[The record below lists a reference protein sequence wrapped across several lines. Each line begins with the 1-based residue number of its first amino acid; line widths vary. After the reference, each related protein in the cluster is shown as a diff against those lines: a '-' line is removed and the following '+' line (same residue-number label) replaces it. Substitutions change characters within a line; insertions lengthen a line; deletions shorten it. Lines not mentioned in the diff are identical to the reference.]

1 MHGGDPHGFA
11 DLLLGQGHVEPVV
24 RDPPNDLETLAK
36 LDDNM
41 GKSIQ
46 SRALAHIH
54 DPLVKQGRID
64 QAVLPQNFGN
74 VRPAGG

>member
-1 MHGGDPHGFA
+1 MHGDPHNFA

-24 RDPPNDLETLAK
+24 RDPSNDLETLAK
-36 LDDNM
+36 LDDDM

-46 SRALAHIH
+46 SRALAHVH
-54 DPLVKQGRID
+54 DPLAKQGCID

>member
-1 MHGGDPHGFA
+1 MHGDPHNFA

-36 LDDNM
+36 LDDDM

-54 DPLVKQGRID
+54 DPLAKQGRID